1 MESNLRRDD
10 DGDEIH
16 GKEATTASSALS
28 SWKPRKL
35 PASGLKK
42 NLLSFGG
49 DDEQI
54 ALRVTTRKH
63 NNEKDRVKS
72 SSCPRKYR
80 RCGDYGGDE
89 IGGEDAS
96 AAAKVEDEP
105 LPRVTWMYKKGK
117 DRVESSSSSNQAIIS
132 RCGFYT
138 AEELLEH
145 IKEAHWYRLSHPED
159 PHPYQDEIDA
169 MRAIKKN
176 IRPPPLPPCTSVV
189 TFNGVRMNSSFEK
202 RASVIFCDENPTAR
216 SWMMDTLLPGISP
229 SVDQ

>member
-16 GKEATTASSALS
+16 GKDATTASSALS

-35 PASGLKK
+35 PASALKK

-89 IGGEDAS
+89 IGGEDAT
-96 AAAKVEDEP
+96 AAVKVEDEP
-105 LPRVTWMYKKGK
+105 LPRVTRMYKKGK

-138 AEELLEH
+138 AEELLED

-176 IRPPPLPPCTSVV
+176 IRPSPLPPCTSVV

-202 RASVIFCDENPTAR
+202 RASVIFCDEKPTAT
-216 SWMMDTLLPGISP
+216 SWMMDTLLPGNFFS
-229 SVDQ
+229 

>member
-10 DGDEIH
+10 EGDEIH
-16 GKEATTASSALS
+16 GKDATTASSALS

-35 PASGLKK
+35 PASAH
-42 NLLSFGG
+42 LLSFGG

-63 NNEKDRVKS
+63 NNEKDRVQGNTGGVGTTAAMKS
-72 SSCPRKYR
+72 AVKMLRP
-80 RCGDYGGDE
+80 
-89 IGGEDAS
+89 
-96 AAAKVEDEP
+96 
-105 LPRVTWMYKKGK
+105 
-117 DRVESSSSSNQAIIS
+117 

-138 AEELLEH
+138 AEELLED

-176 IRPPPLPPCTSVV
+176 IRPSPLPPCTSVV

-202 RASVIFCDENPTAR
+202 RASVIFCDEKPTARDSTMKKRRKR